1 MLALR
6 QEALQFVNNVPDN
19 LLSDLVEYLK
29 NFKLPNHNTEI
40 KTGVKNILT
49 TEEMINSL
57 KSDPNVDPNKAAAF
71 EAIAE
76 WQKQNKGKILTRH
89 PITPSIEEI
98 ERNYKARS
106 GKLRAFCLIMD

>member
-19 LLSDLVEYLK
+19 LLSDLVEHLK
-29 NFKLPNHNTEI
+29 NFKLPNTNTEV

-76 WQKQNKGKILTRH
+76 WQKQNKEYLSSNIDWEHERGGAM
-89 PITPSIEEI
+89 EEKYGSVD
-98 ERNYKARS
+98 RR
-106 GKLRAFCLIMD
+106 